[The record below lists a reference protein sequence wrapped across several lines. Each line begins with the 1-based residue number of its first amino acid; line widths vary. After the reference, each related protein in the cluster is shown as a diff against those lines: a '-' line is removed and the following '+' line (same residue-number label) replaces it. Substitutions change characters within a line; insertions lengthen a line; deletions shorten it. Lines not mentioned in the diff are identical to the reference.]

1 MTYGSFLLLFLV
13 PPTALLVVLQLAR
26 HGWRPRTLILPPILA
41 LIALV
46 YTSLWDNY
54 LVANRIWWYDPERI
68 SGLLL
73 WFVPIEEYLFFIL
86 QPLMTGFWT
95 LQLASRPTFASATL
109 KVARAP
115 RGRALATLAVLWLAS
130 AAVLMLGWSPGRY
143 LGLILIWALPPIALQ
158 FAYGFTVLWR
168 NWRTTLL
175 AIVPPTLY
183 LAAADSLAIAV
194 GVWTINPATSTGL
207 LLGGILPLEEFLFFL
222 VTNCLVAFA
231 VLLISIRT
239 DRA

>member
-26 HGWRPRTLILPPILA
+26 LGWRPRTLILPPILA
-41 LIALV
+41 LIALL

-73 WFVPIEEYLFFIL
+73 WFVPVEEYLFFIF

-95 LQLASRPTFASATL
+95 LQLASRPAFLSDPPDTGG
-109 KVARAP
+109 AP
-115 RGRALATLAVLWLAS
+115 RGRALAVLAMLWLAS
-130 AAVLMLGWSPGRY
+130 AAVLVLGWSPGRY

-158 FAYGFTVLWR
+158 FAYGFGVLWR
-168 NWRTTLL
+168 NWRSTLL
-175 AIVPPTLY
+175 AVAPPTLY

-207 LLGGILPLEEFLFFL
+207 LLGGILPIEEFLFFL
-222 VTNCLVAFA
+222 VTNCLVAFG
-231 VLLISIRT
+231 VLLIYART
-239 DRA
+239 NKS